1 MYKIAVAGT
10 GYVGL
15 VAGVCFAEVGH
26 QVTCVDI
33 DEKKVDL
40 MKSGVSPIYEAGLE
54 ELMQMNYAAGRIEYT
69 TDYKQAYRDADAIF
83 IGVGTPEQPD
93 GSANLSYIATV
104 ARQIAE
110 NIEKDCLVVVKSTVP
125 VGTNDKVEQ
134 FIQDFLVN
142 DVKVEVASNPEFL
155 AQGSAVHD
163 TLYAERIIIGT
174 ESKWAEGLLK
184 KIYEPFH
191 LPIVAVNR
199 RSAEMIKYASNDFLA
214 LKISYMNDIA
224 NLCELVG
231 ADIQD
236 VARGMSFDE
245 RIGSKFLNAGIGYG
259 GSCFPKDTKALE
271 YIAKQNGYELKTVK
285 AAIDVNKD
293 QKTLLYKKASKRLIT
308 FNGLKVAVLGLTFK
322 PGTDDLREA
331 PSLDN
336 VPLLLEQG
344 ADIYAYDPVGAEN
357 FAKLYPQG
365 KNGKGSITY
374 VGNVEEALEEANV
387 CFVFTEWGEIKAVTP
402 ADYKKLMRTPL
413 VFDGRNLYGVY
424 VMGEAGVEYHSV
436 GRQTSA
442 AGRSRNQSEEPVKD
456 ETKLQSI
463 GS

>member
-26 QVTCVDI
+26 RVTCVDI
-33 DEKKVDL
+33 DENKVNM
-40 MKSGVSPIYEAGLE
+40 MKNGISPIYEADLE
-54 ELMQMNYAAGRIEYT
+54 KFMCKNYAAGRIDYT
-69 TDYKQAYRDADAIF
+69 TDYKSAYKDADAVF

-93 GSANLSYIATV
+93 GSANLTYIATV

-110 NIEKDCLVVVKSTVP
+110 TVEKDCLVVVKSTVP

-134 FIQDFLVN
+134 FIKDFLVN

-163 TLYAERIIIGT
+163 TLHAARIIIGT
-174 ESKWAEGLLK
+174 DSKWAEDILMN
-184 KIYEPFH
+184 IYEPFK
-191 LPIVAVNR
+191 LPIVSVNR

-236 VARGMSFDE
+236 VAKGMSYDD
-245 RIGSKFLNAGIGYG
+245 RIGSRFLNAGIGYG
-259 GSCFPKDTKALE
+259 GSCFPKDTKALA
-271 YIAKQNGYELKTVK
+271 YLAKQHGYELRTVK
-285 AAIDVNKD
+285 AAVDVNKD
-293 QKTLLYKKASKRLIT
+293 QKTMLYKKACRRLIT

-322 PGTDDLREA
+322 PGTDDLRES

-344 ADIYAYDPVGAEN
+344 ADIYAYDPVGEDN
-357 FAKLYPQG
+357 FKKKYPEG
-365 KNGKGSITY
+365 KNVIGSISY
-374 VGNVEEALEEANV
+374 VKNLEEALTGANV
-387 CFVFTEWGEIKAVTP
+387 CFIFTEWGQVKAIKPNV
-402 ADYKKLMRTPL
+402 YKNLMRTPL
-413 VFDGRNLYGVY
+413 VYDGRNIYDS
-424 VMGEAGVEYHSV
+424 MDMIKAGVEYY
-436 GRQTSA
+436 
-442 AGRSRNQSEEPVKD
+442 
-456 ETKLQSI
+456 SI
-463 GS
+463 GRPYMKKTTAVCEADATKK

>member
-15 VAGVCFAEVGH
+15 VAGVTFAEVGH

-33 DEKKVDL
+33 DEEKVKV
-40 MKSGVSPIYEAGLE
+40 MKSGVSPIYEEGLE
-54 ELMQMNYAAGRIEYT
+54 ELMQKNYAAGRLEYT
-69 TDYKQAYRDADAIF
+69 TDYKSAYKDADAIF

-110 NIEKDCLVVVKSTVP
+110 TIENDCLIVVKSTVP

-134 FIQDFLVN
+134 FIQDFLIN

-163 TLYAERIIIGT
+163 TLHAARIIIGT
-174 ESKWAEGLLK
+174 ESKWAEERLTN
-184 KIYEPFH
+184 IYEPFN
-191 LPIVAVNR
+191 LPIVSVNR

-231 ADIQD
+231 ADVQD
-236 VARGMSFDE
+236 VAKGMSFDE
-245 RIGSKFLNAGIGYG
+245 RIGSKFLNAGIGFG

-271 YIAKQNGYELKTVK
+271 NLARQNGYDLKTVK

-293 QKTLLYKKASKRLIT
+293 QKTLLYNKASKRLIT

-331 PSLDN
+331 ASLEN
-336 VPLLLEQG
+336 IPLLLEKG
-344 ADIYAYDPVGAEN
+344 ADIYAFDPVGAEN
-357 FAKLYPQG
+357 FAKVHPEG
-365 KNGKGSITY
+365 PISNGSITY
-374 VGNVEEALEEANV
+374 VSNVEQALQDANV
-387 CFVFTEWGEIKAVTP
+387 CFVFTEWGEVKAVTSEM
-402 ADYKKLMRTPL
+402 YKDLMRTPL
-413 VFDGRNLYGVY
+413 VYDGRNIYDVNE
-424 VMGEAGVEYHSV
+424 MEEAGVEYHSV
-436 GRQTSA
+436 GRPSTSVA
-442 AGRSRNQSEEPVKD
+442 SRRESKSYEHHNS
-456 ETKLQSI
+456 
-463 GS
+463 

>member
-15 VAGVCFAEVGH
+15 VAGVCFAEMGH
-26 QVTCVDI
+26 QVMCVDI
-33 DEKKVDL
+33 DETKVKV
-40 MKSGVSPIYEAGLE
+40 MQSGISPIYEENLE
-54 ELMQMNYAAGRIEYT
+54 ELMQKNYETGRIDYT
-69 TDYKQAYRDADAIF
+69 TDYKAAYKNADAVF
-83 IGVGTPEQPD
+83 IGVGTPENED

-110 NIEKDCLVVVKSTVP
+110 NVEKDCLIVVKSTVP

-134 FIQDFLVN
+134 FINDFLVN
-142 DVKVEVASNPEFL
+142 DVRVEVASNPEFL

-163 TLYAERIIIGT
+163 TLFAKRIIIGT
-174 ESKWAEGLLK
+174 ESEWAENLLK
-184 KIYEPFH
+184 AIYEPFN

-231 ADIQD
+231 ADVQD
-236 VARGMSFDE
+236 VALGMSFDD

-259 GSCFPKDTKALE
+259 GSCFPKDTKALD
-271 YIAKQNGYELKTVK
+271 YLATQNGYELKTIK

-293 QKTLLYKKASKRLIT
+293 QKTLLYRKASNRLIT

-331 PSLDN
+331 PSLEN
-336 VPLLLEQG
+336 IPLLLSQG
-344 ADIYAYDPVGAEN
+344 ADVFAFDPVGADN
-357 FAKLYPQG
+357 FANVYLEG
-365 KNGKGSITY
+365 INGKGTITY
-374 VGNVEEALEEANV
+374 VQSAEEALRDANV
-387 CFVFTEWGEIKAVTP
+387 CFIFTEWGEVKAVQP
-402 ADYKKLMRTPL
+402 EAFKILMRTPL
-413 VFDGRNLYGVY
+413 VYDGRNLHEVSE
-424 VMGEAGVEYHSV
+424 MEKAGVEYYSI
-436 GRQTSA
+436 GRA
-442 AGRSRNQSEEPVKD
+442 PANKNGIKRVKKV
-456 ETKLQSI
+456 ELQS
-463 GS
+463 SRFQ

>member
-26 QVTCVDI
+26 DVTCVDI
-33 DEKKVDL
+33 DENKVNV

-54 ELMQMNYAAGRIEYT
+54 ELMHKNYVAGRLNYT
-69 TDYKQAYRDADAIF
+69 TDYKSTYKDADVIF

-110 NIEKDCLVVVKSTVP
+110 SIEKDCLIVVKSTVP

-142 DVKVEVASNPEFL
+142 DVRVEVASNPEFL
-155 AQGSAVHD
+155 AQGTAVHD
-163 TLYAERIIIGT
+163 TLHAERIIIGT
-174 ESKWAEGLLK
+174 ESKWAEELLMN
-184 KIYEPFH
+184 IYEPFN
-191 LPIVAVNR
+191 LPIVSVNR

-224 NLCELVG
+224 NLCELIG

-236 VARGMSFDE
+236 VARGMSFDA

-271 YIAKQNGYELKTVK
+271 NIARQNGYELKTVK
-285 AAIDVNKD
+285 AAIEVNRD

-331 PSLDN
+331 ASLEN

-344 ADIYAYDPVGAEN
+344 ADIYAYDPVGADN
-357 FAKLYPQG
+357 FARVYPEG

-374 VGNVEEALEEANV
+374 VANIEHALKDANV
-387 CFVFTEWGEIKAVTP
+387 CFIFTEWGEVKAISP
-402 ADYKKLMRTPL
+402 DSYKKLMRTPL
-413 VFDGRNLYGVY
+413 VYDGRNIYDVEA
-424 VMGEAGVEYHSV
+424 MEEAGIEYHSI
-436 GRQTSA
+436 GRKSASRESIKESKNLELQTP
-442 AGRSRNQSEEPVKD
+442 RP
-456 ETKLQSI
+456 
-463 GS
+463 

>member
-1 MYKIAVAGT
+1 MKKIAVAGT

-33 DEKKVDL
+33 DENKVNV
-40 MKSGVSPIYEAGLE
+40 MKSGVSPIYEADLE
-54 ELMQMNYAAGRIEYT
+54 ELMQKNYAAGRIDYT
-69 TDYKQAYRDADAIF
+69 TDYKSAYKDADAIF
-83 IGVGTPEQPD
+83 IGVGTPEQSD

-110 NIEKDCLVVVKSTVP
+110 SVEKDCLVVVKSTVP

-142 DVKVEVASNPEFL
+142 DVKVEVVSNPEFL

-163 TLYAERIIIGT
+163 TMHAERIIIGT
-174 ESKWAEGLLK
+174 ESKWAEELMQN
-184 KIYEPFH
+184 IYEPFH
-191 LPIVAVNR
+191 LPVVSVNR

-214 LKISYMNDIA
+214 LKISYMNDVA

-236 VARGMSFDE
+236 VARGMSFDN

-271 YIAKQNGYELKTVK
+271 YLARQNGYELKTVK

-293 QKTLLYKKASKRLIT
+293 QKTMLYKKASKRLIT

-331 PSLDN
+331 ASLAN

-344 ADIYAYDPVGAEN
+344 ADIFAFDPVGVEN
-357 FAKLYPQG
+357 FARVYPEG

-374 VGNVEEALEEANV
+374 VSNIEHALESANV
-387 CFVFTEWGEIKAVTP
+387 CFIFTEWGEVKALTP
-402 ADYKKLMRTPL
+402 ETYKSLMRTPL
-413 VFDGRNLYGVY
+413 IYDGRNIYSVEE
-424 VMGEAGVEYHSV
+424 MQETGVEYHSI
-436 GRQTSA
+436 GRKSA
-442 AGRSRNQSEEPVKD
+442 SRKGIKESQYVE
-456 ETKLQSI
+456 LQI
-463 GS
+463 PRP

>member
-40 MKSGVSPIYEAGLE
+40 MKSGVSPIYEASLE
-54 ELMQMNYAAGRIEYT
+54 ELMQKNYAAGKIDYT
-69 TDYKQAYRDADAIF
+69 TDYKTAYKDADAIF
-83 IGVGTPEQPD
+83 IGVGTPEQAD

-104 ARQIAE
+104 AKQIAE
-110 NIEKDCLVVVKSTVP
+110 SVEKDCLVVVKSTVP
-125 VGTNDKVEQ
+125 IGTNDKVEQ

-163 TLYAERIIIGT
+163 TLYAERIVIGT
-174 ESKWAEGLLK
+174 ESKWAEEVLMNLYK
-184 KIYEPFH
+184 PFH
-191 LPIVAVNR
+191 LPIVSVNR

-236 VARGMSFDE
+236 VAKGMSFDE
-245 RIGSKFLNAGIGYG
+245 RIGSKFLNAGIGFG

-271 YIAKQNGYELKTVK
+271 YLARQNGYELRTVK

-293 QKTLLYKKASKRLIT
+293 QKTLLYQKASQRLIT
-308 FNGLKVAVLGLTFK
+308 FSGLKVAVLGLTFK

-331 PSLDN
+331 ASLEN
-336 VPLLLEQG
+336 IPLLLEQG
-344 ADIYAYDPVGAEN
+344 ADIYAFDPVGANN
-357 FAKLYPQG
+357 FAKVYPEG
-365 KNGKGSITY
+365 RNKNGNITY
-374 VGNVEEALEEANV
+374 VATIEQALEAANV
-387 CFVFTEWGEIKAVTP
+387 CFIFTEWGEVKALTP
-402 ADYKKLMRTPL
+402 EMYKKLMRTPL
-413 VFDGRNLYGVY
+413 IYDGRNIYDVQT
-424 VMGEAGVEYHSV
+424 MQKAGIEYHSIGRKSTSRERIKESKNV
-436 GRQTSA
+436 GLQTT
-442 AGRSRNQSEEPVKD
+442 R
-456 ETKLQSI
+456 
-463 GS
+463 